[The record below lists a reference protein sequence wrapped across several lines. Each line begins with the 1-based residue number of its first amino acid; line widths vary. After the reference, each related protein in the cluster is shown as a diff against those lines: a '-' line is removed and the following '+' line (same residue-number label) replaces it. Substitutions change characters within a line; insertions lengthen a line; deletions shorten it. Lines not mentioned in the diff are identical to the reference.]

1 MPLTDFSEPAG
12 AARGWWRKLRS
23 GASPLSPVA
32 GVRIGLLAAVI
43 AGFWL
48 VAYADL
54 ERARDRAL
62 QDGLRQAANLS
73 RLLEED
79 ARRILDVAGRAL
91 YAMAEGGR
99 IPPYLLADTAASS
112 GIEAGPGRALRSLL
126 VVEPDG
132 RVREAAGL
140 DAQTSL
146 AGTPMA
152 EAARSGS
159 SAFIGPYRDP
169 DGGWRAALVRPLA
182 DGSGTAVA
190 MLDLDRFARLY
201 ATQDIGLRSI
211 ILLYGEDGVVLA
223 YSRPSKPLDSERAVF
238 ASVLPR
244 LSGGESTKT
253 LSGFDPSEGRDRIGT
268 VRRVADLPLYVYVRI
283 SADDVLAGWHADRW
297 KRVLE
302 TAAVSVLVTLL
313 ALLALR
319 QLGRLETT
327 TRALRA
333 SERRS
338 QALFDSSFQIMGLL
352 SPDGRVLALNQPACA
367 LAGLPAAALIG
378 RPAWEFRGWAR
389 TGELAE
395 SFRQSIGKAASGR
408 LVRYE
413 TDVIADGATRV
424 MDVTIKPVFD
434 DQGAVTVLVVEA
446 RDITERVEAA
456 ERLAAALDQAEAAN
470 RAKSAFLAT
479 MSHEL
484 RTPLNAIIGFSDIM
498 LHELFGPLG
507 SPRYHDYARHVQNSG
522 RHLLDLIND
531 VLDMSKLEAG
541 RYTLDESW
549 LEPADAIET
558 CRTLA
563 AVPADAGGVA
573 LTVDCAP
580 GLPRLLA
587 DERALRQVLLNLL
600 SNAVKFTP
608 RGGGVTVTAGLEAD
622 GGLAIAVRDTG
633 IGIPADALARILEP
647 FQQADSSI
655 PGRFGGTGLG
665 LSICRDLMAL
675 HGGSLSIDSEL
686 GRGTVVTVRFPADR
700 VVQPVAADGM
710 QA

>member
-1 MPLTDFSEPAG
+1 MS
-12 AARGWWRKLRS
+12 
-23 GASPLSPVA
+23 LSPA
-32 GVRIGLLAAVI
+32 ACLRAGLLAAVI

-62 QDGLRQAANLS
+62 QDGLRQTANLS

-79 ARRILDVAGRAL
+79 ARRVMVVAGRAL

-99 IPPYLLADTAASS
+99 IPRYLLAETTGYA
-112 GIEAGPGRALRSLL
+112 GEEAGPGVALRSLL

-140 DAQTSL
+140 DSPASI
-146 AGTPMA
+146 AGTPPA
-152 EAARSGS
+152 EAARTGS
-159 SAFIGPYRDP
+159 AAFVAPYRDP
-169 DGGWRAALVRPLA
+169 GGGWRAALVRPLA
-182 DGSGTAVA
+182 DGSGVAMA
-190 MLDLDRFARLY
+190 MLDLDRFARIY
-201 ATQDIGLRSI
+201 ATQDIGPRSI

-223 YSRPSKPLDSERAVF
+223 YSRPSELLDRNRAVF

-244 LSGGESTKT
+244 VPGGESVRT

-268 VRRVADLPLYVYVRI
+268 VRRVSGQPLYVYVRI
-283 SADDVLAGWHADRW
+283 SADDVLAGWYADRW
-297 KRVLE
+297 KRILE
-302 TAAVSVLVTLL
+302 TAAVSVVVTLL

-327 TRALRA
+327 TQALRA

-352 SPDGRVLALNQPACA
+352 SPDGRVLALNRPACA
-367 LAGLPAAALIG
+367 LAGLPAEALIG
-378 RPAWEFRGWAR
+378 RRAWEFRGWAR
-389 TGELAE
+389 TDELAE
-395 SFRQSIGKAASGR
+395 AFRLSIAKAASGR
-408 LVRYE
+408 FVRYE
-413 TDVIADGATRV
+413 TDVIADGVTRV
-424 MDVTIKPVFD
+424 MDVTIKPVLD
-434 DQGAVTVLVVEA
+434 DRGGVSVLVVEA

-456 ERLAAALDQAEAAN
+456 GRLAAALDQAEAAN

-549 LEPADAIET
+549 LDPADAIDT

-563 AVPADAGGVA
+563 AVPADAGGVT
-573 LTVDCAP
+573 LEVDCAP
-580 GLPRLLA
+580 GLPGLLA

-608 RGGGVTVTAGLEAD
+608 SGGRVTVTAGLEAG

-665 LSICRDLMAL
+665 LSICRDLMGL
-675 HGGSLSIDSEL
+675 HGGSLSIASEP
-686 GRGTVVTVRFPADR
+686 GRGTTVTIRFPADR
-700 VVQPVAADGM
+700 VARPVAAGGM

>member
-1 MPLTDFSEPAG
+1 MSLSSAAG
-12 AARGWWRKLRS
+12 LRI
-23 GASPLSPVA
+23 A
-32 GVRIGLLAAVI
+32 LLAAVI

-54 ERARDRAL
+54 ERARDRAI
-62 QDGLRQAANLS
+62 QDGLRQTANLAS
-73 RLLEED
+73 LLEED
-79 ARRILDVAGRAL
+79 ARRTMVVVGYSLH
-91 YAMAEGGR
+91 AMAEGGR
-99 IPPYLLADTAASS
+99 IPPHLLAETAWTPGA
-112 GIEAGPGRALRSLL
+112 GTGPGLALRSLL
-126 VVEPDG
+126 IVERDG
-132 RVREAAGL
+132 QVRQAAGL
-140 DAQTSL
+140 DTPESV
-146 AGTPMA
+146 AGTPLA
-152 EAARSGS
+152 EAVAGGS
-159 SAFIGPYRDP
+159 AAFIGPYREAG
-169 DGGWRAALVRPLA
+169 GGWRAAMVRPLA
-182 DGSGTAVA
+182 AGRGMAVA
-190 MLDLDRFARLY
+190 VLDLDRFARLY
-201 ATQDIGLRSI
+201 ATQNIGPLGV
-211 ILLYGEDGVVLA
+211 ILLYREDGTVLA
-223 YSRPSKPLDSERAVF
+223 YSRVGLSLDRDRGAF
-238 ASVLPR
+238 AQILPR
-244 LSGGESTKT
+244 LPAGETART
-253 LSGFDPSEGRDRIGT
+253 LFGFEPTEGRERIGT
-268 VRRVADLPLYVYVRI
+268 VRRVADLPLYVYVRLRT
-283 SADDVLAGWHADRW
+283 DDVLAGWYADRW

-302 TAAVSVLVTLL
+302 TAAVSVVVTLL

-319 QLGRLETT
+319 QLGRLETA

-352 SPDGRVLALNQPACA
+352 SPDGRVLALNRSACA
-367 LAGLPAAALIG
+367 LAGLPAEALIG
-378 RPAWEFRGWAR
+378 RRAWEFRGWAR
-389 TGELAE
+389 TDELAE
-395 SFRQSIGKAASGR
+395 GFRQSIGKAASGR
-408 LVRYE
+408 FVRYE
-413 TDVIADGATRV
+413 TDVIADGVTRV

-434 DQGAVTVLVVEA
+434 DRGAVTVLVVEG

-507 SPRYHDYARHVQNSG
+507 NPRYHDYARHVQNSG

-549 LEPADAIET
+549 LEPAVAVET
-558 CRTLA
+558 CRALA
-563 AVPADAGGVA
+563 AVPADAGGVTLESGGIPA
-573 LTVDCAP
+573 
-580 GLPRLLA
+580 LPRQMA

-608 RGGGVTVTAGLEAD
+608 RGGRVTVTAGLEAD

-633 IGIPADALARILEP
+633 IGIPADALTRILEP

-675 HGGSLSIDSEL
+675 HGGSLSIDSEP
-686 GRGTVVTVRFPADR
+686 GCGTVVTIRFPADR
-700 VVQPVAADGM
+700 VAQPVAADGM

>member
-1 MPLTDFSEPAG
+1 MT
-12 AARGWWRKLRS
+12 
-23 GASPLSPVA
+23 
-32 GVRIGLLAAVI
+32 RIGLLVAVI

-54 ERARDRAL
+54 ERARDRAI
-62 QDGLRQAANLS
+62 QDGLRQTVNLS
-73 RLLEED
+73 SLLEED
-79 ARRILDVAGRAL
+79 ARHAMVRAGHALHVMVESGQIPAHLLGDTAEALGAGAGPGQALRTLLIVERDGRMRQAAGMDVPTSIAGS
-91 YAMAEGGR
+91 
-99 IPPYLLADTAASS
+99 LLADAERTGSAGLVRAYQ
-112 GIEAGPGRALRSLL
+112 EAG
-126 VVEPDG
+126 
-132 RVREAAGL
+132 
-140 DAQTSL
+140 
-146 AGTPMA
+146 
-152 EAARSGS
+152 
-159 SAFIGPYRDP
+159 
-169 DGGWRAALVRPLA
+169 GGWRGAMVRPLA
-182 DGSGTAVA
+182 DGSGMAVA
-190 MLDLDRFARLY
+190 VLDLDRFARLY
-201 ATQDIGLRSI
+201 ATQDIGPRSI
-211 ILLYGEDGVVLA
+211 ILFYGEDGVVLA
-223 YSRPSKPLDSERAVF
+223 YSRTARPLDQDRAAF
-238 ASVLPR
+238 AAILPR
-244 LSGGESTKT
+244 LPAGQTVRT
-253 LSGFDPSEGRDRIGT
+253 LSGFDPTEGRDRIGT
-268 VRRVADLPLYVYVRI
+268 VRRVAGLPLYVYVRI
-283 SADDVLAGWHADRW
+283 RSDDVLAGWYNDRW
-297 KRVLE
+297 KRILE
-302 TAAVSVLVTLL
+302 TAAVSVVMTLL

-327 TRALRA
+327 TQALRA

-367 LAGLPAAALIG
+367 LAGLPIEALVG
-378 RPAWEFRGWAR
+378 HRAWEFRGWAR
-389 TGELAE
+389 TDELAE
-395 SFRQSIGKAASGR
+395 AFRQSIEKAASGR

-413 TDVIADGATRV
+413 TDVVADGVTRV

-434 DQGAVTVLVVEA
+434 DRGTVTVLVVEA

-507 SPRYHDYARHVQNSG
+507 SPRYRDYARHVQNSG

-549 LEPADAIET
+549 LEPVIAIEN
-558 CRTLA
+558 CRALA
-563 AVPADAGGVA
+563 AVPADAGGVVLA
-573 LTVDCAP
+573 VDCP
-580 GLPRLLA
+580 SGLPDLLA

-608 RGGGVTVTAGLEAD
+608 QGGRVTVSAVQEAGGGI
-622 GGLAIAVRDTG
+622 AITVRDTG
-633 IGIPADALARILEP
+633 IGIAADALARILEP

-655 PGRFGGTGLG
+655 SGRFGGTGLG

-675 HGGSLSIDSEL
+675 HDGSLSIDSEP
-686 GRGTVVTVRFPADR
+686 GRGTAVTIRFPAAR
-700 VVQPVAADGM
+700 TGRPVAAGGLP
-710 QA
+710 A

>member
-12 AARGWWRKLRS
+12 AARGWWRQLRS
-23 GASPLSPVA
+23 GASSLSPVA
-32 GVRIGLLAAVI
+32 GMRIGLLAAVI

-62 QDGLRQAANLS
+62 QDGLRQTANLS

-79 ARRILDVAGRAL
+79 ARRILVVARRAL
-91 YAMAEGGR
+91 YAIAEDGR
-99 IPPYLLADTAASS
+99 IPAHLLADTAAFSRT
-112 GIEAGPGRALRSLL
+112 EAGPGVALRSLL

-146 AGTPMA
+146 AGTPPA
-152 EAARSGS
+152 EAARTGS
-159 SAFIGPYRDP
+159 AAFVGPYREP
-169 DGGWRAALVRPLA
+169 GGGWRAALVRPLA
-182 DGSGTAVA
+182 NGSGVAVA

-201 ATQDIGLRSI
+201 ATQDIGPRSI

-223 YSRPSKPLDSERAVF
+223 YSRPSELLDRDRAVF

-244 LSGGESTKT
+244 LSGGQGAKT
-253 LSGFDPSEGRDRIGT
+253 LSGFDSSEGRDRIGT

-283 SADDVLAGWHADRW
+283 SADDVLAGWYADRW

-302 TAAVSVLVTLL
+302 TAAVSVVVTLL

-327 TRALRA
+327 TQALRS

-352 SPDGRVLALNQPACA
+352 SPDGRVLALNRPACA
-367 LAGLPAAALIG
+367 LAGLPAEALIG
-378 RPAWEFRGWAR
+378 RRAWEFRGWAR

-395 SFRQSIGKAASGR
+395 AFRQSIGKAASGR

-413 TDVIADGATRV
+413 TDVIADGVTRV

-434 DQGAVTVLVVEA
+434 DGGAVTVLVVEA

-558 CRTLA
+558 CRALA
-563 AVPADAGGVA
+563 AVPADAGGVT
-573 LTVDCAP
+573 LESDCAP

-608 RGGGVTVTAGLEAD
+608 RGGRVTVTAGLEAGD
-622 GGLAIAVRDTG
+622 ELAIAVCDTG

-675 HGGSLSIDSEL
+675 HGGSLSIDSEP
-686 GRGTVVTVRFPADR
+686 GCGTVVTVRFPAGR
-700 VVQPVAADGM
+700 VAQPVAADGM

>member
-1 MPLTDFSEPAG
+1 M
-12 AARGWWRKLRS
+12 
-23 GASPLSPVA
+23 
-32 GVRIGLLAAVI
+32 RIGLLVAVI

-54 ERARDRAL
+54 ERTRDRAI
-62 QDGLRQAANLS
+62 QDGLRQTANLS
-73 RLLEED
+73 ILLEED
-79 ARRILDVAGRAL
+79 ARRAMVVAGYTLRAV
-91 YAMAEGGR
+91 AAEGT
-99 IPPYLLADTAASS
+99 IPAYLLGETAGVPGAA
-112 GIEAGPGRALRSLL
+112 AGPGAAMRSLL
-126 VVEPDG
+126 IVERDG
-132 RVREAAGL
+132 RVRQSAGL
-140 DAQTSL
+140 DEVARIADGPL
-146 AGTPMA
+146 A
-152 EAARSGS
+152 EAVHGESA
-159 SAFIGPYRDP
+159 AFIGPYRQA
-169 DGGWRAALVRPLA
+169 DGGWRAAVVRPLTN
-182 DGSGTAVA
+182 GSAMAVA
-190 MLDLDRFARLY
+190 VIDLDRFTRLY
-201 ATQDIGLRSI
+201 ATQNIGPLSI
-211 ILLYGEDGVVLA
+211 ILFYREDGTVLA
-223 YSRPSKPLDSERAVF
+223 HSRGSMPFLDENRAFF

-244 LSGGESTKT
+244 LPAGEVTRT
-253 LSGFDPSEGRDRIGT
+253 LSGFDPTEGRERIGT
-268 VRRVADLPLYVYVRI
+268 VRRVAGWPLYVYVRI
-283 SADDVLAGWHADRW
+283 RTDDVLAGWYNDRL
-297 KRVLE
+297 KRILE
-302 TAAVSVLVTLL
+302 TAAVSVVVTLL

-327 TRALRA
+327 TQALRA

-338 QALFDSSFQIMGLL
+338 QALFDSSFQVMGLL
-352 SPDGRVLALNQPACA
+352 SPDGQVLGLNRPACA
-367 LAGLPAAALIG
+367 LAGLPADALVG
-378 RPAWEFRGWAR
+378 NRAWEIRGWAR
-389 TGELAE
+389 TDELATA
-395 SFRQSIGKAASGR
+395 FRHSIEKAASGR
-408 LVRYE
+408 FVRYE
-413 TDVIADGATRV
+413 TDVVTDGATRV

-434 DQGAVTVLVVEA
+434 EKGTVTVLVVEA

-507 SPRYHDYARHVQNSG
+507 SPRYRDYVRHVQNSG

-558 CRTLA
+558 CRALA
-563 AVPADAGGVA
+563 AIPADAGGVT
-573 LTVDCAP
+573 LEVDCP
-580 GLPRLLA
+580 PCLPKLLA

-608 RGGGVTVTAGLEAD
+608 RGGRVTVSALREED
-622 GGLAIAVRDTG
+622 GGIAITVRDTG

-655 PGRFGGTGLG
+655 PARFGGTGLG

-675 HGGSLSIDSEL
+675 HGGGLSLDSEP
-686 GRGTVVTVRFPADR
+686 GCGTAATIRFPVCR
-700 VVQPVAADGM
+700 VAPPVATDGM
-710 QA
+710 PA

>member
-1 MPLTDFSEPAG
+1 M
-12 AARGWWRKLRS
+12 
-23 GASPLSPVA
+23 
-32 GVRIGLLAAVI
+32 RIGLLAAVI

-54 ERARDRAL
+54 ERARERAL
-62 QDGLRQAANLS
+62 QDGLRQTANLS

-79 ARRILDVAGRAL
+79 ARRILNVGGRAL

-112 GIEAGPGRALRSLL
+112 GIEAGPGIALRSLL

-146 AGTPMA
+146 AGTPAA
-152 EAARSGS
+152 EAARTGS
-159 SAFIGPYRDP
+159 AAFVGPYREP
-169 DGGWRAALVRPLA
+169 GGWRAALVRPLA
-182 DGSGTAVA
+182 DGSGAAVA

-201 ATQDIGLRSI
+201 ATQDIGPRSI

-223 YSRPSKPLDSERAVF
+223 YSRPSEPLDRDRAVF
-238 ASVLPR
+238 ASILPR
-244 LSGGESTKT
+244 LSGGESAKT

-283 SADDVLAGWHADRW
+283 SADDVLAGWYADRW

-302 TAAVSVLVTLL
+302 TAAVSVVVMLL

-327 TRALRA
+327 TQALRA

-352 SPDGRVLALNQPACA
+352 SPDGRVLALNRPACA
-367 LAGLPAAALIG
+367 LAGLPTEALIG
-378 RPAWEFRGWAR
+378 RRAWEFRGWAR
-389 TGELAE
+389 TGELADA
-395 SFRQSIGKAASGR
+395 FRESIGKAASGR

-413 TDVIADGATRV
+413 TDVIADGVTRV

-434 DQGAVTVLVVEA
+434 DRGAVALLVIEA

-549 LEPADAIET
+549 LEPADAIDT
-558 CRTLA
+558 CRALA
-563 AVPADAGGVA
+563 AVPADAGGVT
-573 LTVDCAP
+573 LESDCAP

-608 RGGGVTVTAGLEAD
+608 RGGRVTVTAGLEPE

-675 HGGSLSIDSEL
+675 HGGSLSIDSEP
-686 GRGTVVTVRFPADR
+686 GCGTVVTVRFPADR
-700 VVQPVAADGM
+700 VAQPVAADGM

>member
-1 MPLTDFSEPAG
+1 MS
-12 AARGWWRKLRS
+12 
-23 GASPLSPVA
+23 LSPVA
-32 GVRIGLLAAVI
+32 GMRIGLLAAVI

-54 ERARDRAL
+54 ERTRDRAL
-62 QDGLRQAANLS
+62 QDGLRQTSNLS
-73 RLLEED
+73 SLLEED
-79 ARRILDVAGRAL
+79 ARRAMVVAGYSLHAIT
-91 YAMAEGGR
+91 EGGQ
-99 IPPYLLADTAASS
+99 IPAHLLAETAWAP
-112 GIEAGPGRALRSLL
+112 GAGAGPGQALRTLL
-126 VVEPDG
+126 IVERDG
-132 RVREAAGL
+132 RVRQAAGMDTL
-140 DAQTSL
+140 ASV
-146 AGTPMA
+146 AGTPLA
-152 EAARSGS
+152 EAAAGGS
-159 SAFIGPYRDP
+159 AAFVGPYREAG
-169 DGGWRAALVRPLA
+169 GGWRAAMVRPLA
-182 DGSGTAVA
+182 DGSGSAVA
-190 MLDLDRFARLY
+190 VLDLDRFTRLY
-201 ATQDIGLRSI
+201 ATQNVGPLSI
-211 ILLYGEDGVVLA
+211 ILFYRENGAVLA
-223 YSRPSKPLDSERAVF
+223 YSRAGLPLDRDRAAF
-238 ASVLPR
+238 AGFLPR
-244 LSGGESTKT
+244 LPADETART
-253 LSGFDPSEGRDRIGT
+253 LSGFDPAEGRERIGT
-268 VRRVADLPLYVYVRI
+268 VRRVAGLPFYVYVRI
-283 SADDVLAGWHADRW
+283 RTDDVLAGWYADRW

-302 TAAVSVLVTLL
+302 TAAVSVVVMLL

-327 TRALRA
+327 TQALRA

-352 SPDGRVLALNQPACA
+352 SPDGRVLALNRPACA
-367 LAGLPAAALIG
+367 LAGLPAEALIG
-378 RPAWEFRGWAR
+378 RRAWEFRGWAR

-395 SFRQSIGKAASGR
+395 AFRQSIGKAASGR

-413 TDVIADGATRV
+413 TDVIADGVTRV

-434 DQGAVTVLVVEA
+434 DGGAVTVLVVEA

-558 CRTLA
+558 CRALA
-563 AVPADAGGVA
+563 AVPADAGGVT
-573 LTVDCAP
+573 LESDCAP

-608 RGGGVTVTAGLEAD
+608 RGGRVTVTAGLEAGD
-622 GGLAIAVRDTG
+622 GLAIAVCDTG

-675 HGGSLSIDSEL
+675 HGGSLSIDSEP
-686 GRGTVVTVRFPADR
+686 GCGTVVTVRFPAGR
-700 VVQPVAADGM
+700 VAQPVAADGM